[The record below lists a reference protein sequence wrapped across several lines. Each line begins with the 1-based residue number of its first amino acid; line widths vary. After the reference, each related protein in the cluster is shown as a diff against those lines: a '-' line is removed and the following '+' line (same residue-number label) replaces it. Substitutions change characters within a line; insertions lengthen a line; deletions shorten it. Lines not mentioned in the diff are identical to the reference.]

1 MAISGLKSNL
11 TKVLER
17 RKPPTAQ
24 EVISG
29 GPQLPPMNE
38 ARRAGVSIQAT
49 QAAQYSA
56 GLEQQAAQ
64 KDATAKAER
73 DRDAALWA
81 RIEARRALTVRL

>member
-1 MAISGLKSNL
+1 MPTGLKSNL

-17 RKPPTAQ
+17 RKQPTAQ
-24 EVISG
+24 ELISG
-29 GPQLPPMNE
+29 GPQAPTMNE
-38 ARRAGVSIQAT
+38 ASRAGVGIQAT

-56 GLEQQAAQ
+56 GLEQQAAF

-73 DRDAALWA
+73 ERDAALWA

>member
-1 MAISGLKSNL
+1 MPTGLKSNL
-11 TKVLER
+11 TKALER

-38 ARRAGVSIQAT
+38 ARRAGVGIQAT

-56 GLEQQAAQ
+56 ELEQQASA
-64 KDATAKAER
+64 KDAAAKTER
-73 DRDAALWA
+73 ERDAALWA
-81 RIEARRALTVRL
+81 RIEARRALTVNL